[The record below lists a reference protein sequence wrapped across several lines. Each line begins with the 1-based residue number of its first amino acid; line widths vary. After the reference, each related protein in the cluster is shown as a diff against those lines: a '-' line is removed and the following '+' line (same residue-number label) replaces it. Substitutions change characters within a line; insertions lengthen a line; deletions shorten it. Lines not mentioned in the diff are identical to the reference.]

1 MAHVKVVP
9 RRNEH
14 QDRMI
19 RRFIKKAKKA
29 GIIEEI
35 RERRYYKKP
44 SQLKREKADQRLRT
58 IRRAAEKAKAK
69 ENKRTNY
76 KKKRR

>member
-9 RRNEH
+9 RRNES

-29 GIIEEI
+29 GIVEEI
-35 RERRYYKKP
+35 RERRYYKKR
-44 SQLKREKADQRLRT
+44 SERKREKEQQRQRT

-69 ENKRTNY
+69 ENRMTNY